1 MVQQLKQQQWPSS
14 CPLALEAAQGTCF
27 SSPLPRPG
35 EARLPWPVF
44 ALSSAPGW
52 QHFYWCSKAKL
63 FREKKK
69 NKKNKAG
76 ADEAFGYCQVKVL
89 EGRATWHACVMTSS
103 AQPIAAGRGGLLIA
117 AALLHLQGKEQ

>member
-1 MVQQLKQQQWPSS
+1 MLQLPAAQARGGQAALACVCSQLCPWMAAFLLVQQGKI
-14 CPLALEAAQGTCF
+14 AQG
-27 SSPLPRPG
+27 
-35 EARLPWPVF
+35 
-44 ALSSAPGW
+44 
-52 QHFYWCSKAKL
+52 
-63 FREKKK
+63 KKK